1 MLEKTRQTS
10 SQIQH
15 MVHLVDDLLD
25 VARISTGK
33 VELRRQ
39 RTDLKEIV
47 ATAVET
53 SGLLIDAGGHKLS
66 VEVPSEPLPMDA
78 DPTRIAQV
86 EQPPEQRGQVHAARG
101 ASR

>member
-1 MLEKTRQTS
+1 MLEKTRQMMGR
-10 SQIQH
+10 QIQH

-53 SGLLIDAGGHKLS
+53 S
-66 VEVPSEPLPMDA
+66 
-78 DPTRIAQV
+78 
-86 EQPPEQRGQVHAARG
+86 
-101 ASR
+101 ASC